1 MTQFEHANIT
11 VPNIDAALAF
21 LLNAAPDFQIKT
33 DQTHQDSYRWVHIG
47 NENCY
52 FALQESHSPSVSKD
66 TRKPYQNIAVNH
78 IGMIVDDL
86 DNIQLNLLALGYEQ
100 NGDITQ
106 EKHGRRLYFY
116 DKAGFEWELIEYDT
130 EILTD
135 RYNYTD

>member
-47 NENCY
+47 NESCY
-52 FALQESHSPSVSKD
+52 FALQEPHSPSVSKD

-86 DNIQLNLLALGYEQ
+86 DNIKLNLLALGYEQ
-100 NGDITQ
+100 NGDVTQ

-130 EILTD
+130 ETLTD